1 VHGSPA
7 RAFSAERGARMETRL
22 TLRPGMPG
30 TKRLLARYGERLVA
44 GADATYIAAQS
55 SICR

>member
-1 VHGSPA
+1 
-7 RAFSAERGARMETRL
+7 METRL